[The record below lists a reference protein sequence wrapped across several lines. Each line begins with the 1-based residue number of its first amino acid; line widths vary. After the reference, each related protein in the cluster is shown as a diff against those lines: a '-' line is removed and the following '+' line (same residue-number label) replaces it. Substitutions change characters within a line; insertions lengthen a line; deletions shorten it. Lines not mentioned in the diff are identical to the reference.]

1 MIALASMSPTA
12 GAADDTVKVGVLL
25 ELSGPFA
32 AQAKQ
37 ISNGVNAYIKAHGDH
52 VAGKKIEV
60 VFKDTTGPAPDL
72 AKRLAQELVTR
83 DKVSFLAGFV
93 LTPNAMA
100 VAPVATEAKV
110 PTIIMNAAT
119 SAITTKSPYI
129 ARVSFTLPQV
139 TAPIAEWAAKNQLKK
154 VYTLVS
160 DYGPGNDA
168 EATFKKVFSEK
179 GGQVVGSVKVPL
191 KNPEF
196 APFIQRIK
204 DAKPEAVFIFVPAGE
219 ASVGFMKAFAERGL
233 AKAGIKLIGTGDLM
247 DDDVLPAM
255 GDASLDV
262 ITTHQYSAAHKSPEN
277 NAFKKA
283 YADVA
288 GPDKR
293 PNFMAVGGWDGMQV
307 IYEVVGKLHGKI
319 DGDQAM
325 QVIKGLVIKSPR
337 GTISID
343 PATRDVVQ
351 DVYVRK
357 VEKVGGQLF
366 KGGCF
371 CLPYQIDNVH
381 ELPTVEIKRS
391 YQTISVG
398 EFDTNKAKRELGFN
412 PGPVEGALK
421 RAVDWFR
428 DNGYV

>member
-1 MIALASMSPTA
+1 MLMRRQFLFGVAVVALALALPRSVA
-12 GAADDTVKVGVLL
+12 RAEDTIKVGVLL

-37 ISNGVNAYIKAHGDH
+37 IANGIKAYVHVHGDH
-52 VAGKKIEV
+52 VAGKKVEL
-60 VFKDTTGPAPDL
+60 VFRDTTGPAPDL

-100 VAPVATEAKV
+100 VAPIATEAKV

-139 TAPIAEWAAKNQLKK
+139 TAPIAEWAAKNKLKK

-168 EATFKKVFSEK
+168 EATFKKVFTAH
-179 GGQVVGSVKVPL
+179 GGEVVGSVKVPL

-196 APFIQRIK
+196 SPFIQRIK

-219 ASVGFMKAFAERGL
+219 ASVAFMKAFAERGL
-233 AKAGIKLIGTGDLM
+233 AAAGIKLIGTGDLT

-255 GDASLDV
+255 GDPALGV
-262 ITTHQYSAAHKSPEN
+262 ITTHHYSAAHKSPEN
-277 NAFKKA
+277 DAFKKA
-283 YADVA
+283 FAAVA
-288 GPDKR
+288 GPDAR
-293 PNFMAVGGWDGMQV
+293 GSFMAVGGFDGMQV
-307 IYEVVGKLHGKI
+307 IYEVIAKLAKPGKPEAKSEAQI

-325 QVIKGLVIKSPR
+325 QVIKGMAIKSPR
-337 GTISID
+337 GPISID
-343 PATRDVVQ
+343 PATRDVIQ
-351 DVYVRK
+351 NVYVRK
-357 VEKVGGQLF
+357 VEKVGGKLF
-366 KGGCF
+366 
-371 CLPYQIDNVH
+371 NV
-381 ELPTVEIKRS
+381 ELE
-391 YQTISVG
+391 TIPNVK
-398 EFDTNKAKRELGFN
+398 D
-412 PGPVEGALK
+412 PGK
-421 RAVDWFR
+421 S
-428 DNGYV
+428 